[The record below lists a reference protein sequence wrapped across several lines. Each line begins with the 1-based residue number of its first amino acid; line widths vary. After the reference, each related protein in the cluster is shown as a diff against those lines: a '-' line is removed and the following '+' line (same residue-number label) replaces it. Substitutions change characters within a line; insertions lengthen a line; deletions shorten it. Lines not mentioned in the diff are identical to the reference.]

1 MTVGDENSIKL
12 QKAICLQKL
21 YVVTF
26 YYQGHVSP
34 RIKMHKLKK
43 QIKIR
48 FLSKQSSWATET
60 WLNAKKTT

>member
-26 YYQGHVSP
+26 YYQGSCLT
-34 RIKMHKLKK
+34 KN
-43 QIKIR
+43 Q
-48 FLSKQSSWATET
+48 
-60 WLNAKKTT
+60 NAQVKEANKN